1 MRNSPRV
8 MSRPLVRVVAWVL
21 LVASAV
27 PGPTPRAH
35 GEASNVQPT
44 RTGKER
50 LGVTAG
56 ASAPEVLVQDVLAR
70 LAELGA
76 NDVREIDGTL
86 ERIVFPMPKG
96 LTSLATEKPP
106 EVGPR

>member
-1 MRNSPRV
+1 

-50 LGVTAG
+50 LGGKASDEQRVDNCKVPLDLRG
-56 ASAPEVLVQDVLAR
+56 AKPRPDQCGEGSSTQAT
-70 LAELGA
+70 GA
-76 NDVREIDGTL
+76 KR
-86 ERIVFPMPKG
+86 
-96 LTSLATEKPP
+96 
-106 EVGPR
+106 